1 MKALQRD
8 ILRDRRYPVHQIAD
22 QLEPYLE
29 LLVERFQPEQV
40 VLFGSYAYG
49 HPDRDS
55 DIDLLVV
62 MPLQQSPLKEAIAI
76 RRAWRPLRRQ
86 GGALGFD
93 LLVESPQEHRRR
105 REQKDS
111 WHEEICQ
118 KGLRIW

>member
-62 MPLQQSPLKEAIAI
+62 MPLQQSP
-76 RRAWRPLRRQ
+76 
-86 GGALGFD
+86 
-93 LLVESPQEHRRR
+93 
-105 REQKDS
+105 
-111 WHEEICQ
+111 
-118 KGLRIW
+118 